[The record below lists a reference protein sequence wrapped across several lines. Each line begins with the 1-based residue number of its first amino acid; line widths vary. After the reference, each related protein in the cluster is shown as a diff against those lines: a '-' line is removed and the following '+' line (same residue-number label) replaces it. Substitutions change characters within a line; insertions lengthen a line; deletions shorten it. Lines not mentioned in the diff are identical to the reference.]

1 MDEGMKMAI
10 KLSKEQERIDKM
22 KLKSNEGNENSEY
35 EQALKLS
42 MQDAGGTTEPAP
54 SDDFNAMMMDTKGF
68 NMFLK

>member
-1 MDEGMKMAI
+1 
-10 KLSKEQERIDKM
+10 M
-22 KLKSNEGNENSEY
+22 KLKSNQGNENSEY